1 MKQNSHQEIKQII
14 RVDHAG
20 EMGAKVIYEGQM
32 LALKLKG
39 DNKTLQIVEKMYQQ
53 ELDHLKFFDEKIR
66 EHKIRPTLMQPF
78 WKVGGFALGF
88 ITAIIDKKSA
98 MTCTTAVEETI
109 DEHYQEQLTQLAKIK
124 EIIKLDEDQA
134 NKVMVDELSK
144 KINQFREEELVH
156 RDIGYEHN
164 AKNFAMYKPFDCFI
178 KLTTKFAI
186 AISKKI

>member
-1 MKQNSHQEIKQII
+1 MKQNFHQQIEQII

-20 EMGAKVIYEGQM
+20 ETGAKVIYEGQM

-53 ELDHLKFFDEKIR
+53 ELNHLKYFDDKIKER
-66 EHKIRPTLMQPF
+66 KIRPTLMQPV

-88 ITAIIDKKSA
+88 ITAIIDKKST

-109 DEHYQEQLTQLAKIK
+109 DEHYQQQLAQLAKIEEVSK
-124 EIIKLDEDQA
+124 FNEVKDDQQI
-134 NKVMVDELSK
+134 VDELSK
-144 KINQFREEELVH
+144 KIIEFRDEELEH

-164 AKNFAMYKPFDCFI
+164 AKDFALYKPLDCFI